1 MIFRRPL
8 SALLGEV
15 AQGALD
21 GAADTPVRITD
32 IEVDLPIEL
41 RLSHR
46 ESGAEL
52 LGDVPLFLTRTL
64 FDPPVSRLAVRWV
77 AEGVER

>member
-1 MIFRRPL
+1 MTFRRPL

-15 AQGALD
+15 AQGAVD
-21 GAADTPVRITD
+21 GAAETPVHITD

-46 ESGAEL
+46 ESGPEL
-52 LGDVPLFLTRTL
+52 LGDVPLFLTRTV

-77 AEGVER
+77 AEGAER